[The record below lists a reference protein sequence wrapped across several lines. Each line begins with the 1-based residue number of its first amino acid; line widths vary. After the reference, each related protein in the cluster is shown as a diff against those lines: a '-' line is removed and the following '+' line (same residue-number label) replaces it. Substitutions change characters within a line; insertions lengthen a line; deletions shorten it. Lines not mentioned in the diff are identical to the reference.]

1 MIFPVISL
9 VLIIAFVFWLGLNPL
24 IGVMIGFQMALGL
37 NQKEFLRENFRKWFF
52 HIVFVI
58 TTLAL
63 IFLLAEYVSGKIAAV
78 AALWAI
84 SSAVFSYRE
93 RRWIILSNSSPE
105 KK

>member
-1 MIFPVISL
+1 MIFSCISF
-9 VLIIAFVFWLGLNPL
+9 VLIVAFVFWLGLNPL
-24 IGVMIGFQMALGL
+24 IGVMVGFQMAMGL
-37 NQKEFLRENFRKWFF
+37 NRKDILKEKLREWLF

-58 TTLAL
+58 TTLSL
-63 IFLLAEYVSGKIAAV
+63 IFLLAEYVSGEIVAV

-93 RRWIILSNSSPE
+93 SRWVIRSNSSPE